1 MSDRTERF
9 QIDGQPRVF
18 LRLPAGEAR
27 VVAGDEGF
35 VEVLMTGRDS
45 VLDRFVVALR
55 GDQIVI
61 EPESGGR
68 IGRWSGID
76 VEIRVGPGAD
86 IHARL
91 AAGDVS
97 IGTDIA
103 SLTVEAGAGDVSA
116 GNVTDDARIKTAS
129 GDVTAASVGGRL
141 DVVAA
146 SGDIRVRSIG
156 GDVSAKTAS
165 GDIHLAEVGGSVS
178 AHSASGDI
186 EVSKF
191 AGDEFDAKTLAGDV
205 RLGVPGGRTFA
216 VDLSTLSGD
225 VSTDFPVSPGG
236 GSGVTARLTVKT
248 MTGDIVVRP
257 AR

>member
-1 MSDRTERF
+1 MTDRTERF
-9 QIDGQPRVF
+9 QIDGAPRVF

-27 VVAGDEGF
+27 VLAGEEG
-35 VEVLMTGRDS
+35 VIEIRMSGRDT

-55 GDQIVI
+55 GDQVVV
-61 EPESGGR
+61 EPEAGR
-68 IGRWSGID
+68 MGRWSGID
-76 VEIRVGPGAD
+76 VEIKVGQGAD

-103 SLTVEAGAGDVSA
+103 SLTVEAGAGNVSA
-116 GNVTDDARIKTAS
+116 GDVAEDARIKTAS

-141 DVVAA
+141 EVVAA
-146 SGDIRVRSIG
+146 SGDIRVGSVG

-165 GDIHLAEVGGSVS
+165 GDIQFARVGGSVS

-186 EVSKF
+186 EVSRF
-191 AGDEFDAKTLAGDV
+191 EGREFDAKTLAGDV

-216 VDLSTLSGD
+216 VDLSSLSGD
-225 VSTDFPVSPGG
+225 VSTDFPVSSGS
-236 GSGVTARLTVKT
+236 GSGVTARLTIRS
-248 MTGDIVVRP
+248 MSGDIAVRP